1 MVPFCLPPC
10 SEYDE
15 VETIEYPP
23 KQGSGPSTK
32 STSPRE
38 QYGHPVHLERS
49 CGKASSHVLPITSA
63 GASPSCCSSASLA
76 LVITNSASCARIAS
90 WMESKVFI
98 HWRWER
104 RTCSSSFRFSA
115 AIPTWLAAVWRKA
128 ISSGEYP

>member
-1 MVPFCLPPC
+1 MTWIVPFCLPPC

-38 QYGHPVHLERS
+38 QYGHPVHFENVLGS
-49 CGKASSHVLPITSA
+49 VSSQPFPITSA
-63 GASPSCCSSASLA
+63 GACPSRCNSASFA

-90 WMESKVFI
+90 WIESNVFI
-98 HWRWER
+98 HCRCDR
-104 RTCSSSFRFSA
+104 STCSSNRRFSTA
-115 AIPTWLAAVWRKA
+115 MPNWL
-128 ISSGEYP
+128 P